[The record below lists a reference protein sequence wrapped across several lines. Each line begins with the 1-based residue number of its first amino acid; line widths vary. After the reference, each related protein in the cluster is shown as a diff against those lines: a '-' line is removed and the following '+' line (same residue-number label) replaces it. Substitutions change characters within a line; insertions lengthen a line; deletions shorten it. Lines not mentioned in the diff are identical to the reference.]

1 MQFTLLEQ
9 AKAEGGEERMK
20 TAAIYCR
27 VSTDNQEAE
36 GTSLQTQLEACQN
49 YCHGKGY
56 EVAHRFSEAYSGLSL
71 ERPKLNELRELIRN
85 EQIDLVVVHSLDRLS
100 RDPVHGVIFTQEL
113 ERHNIVLKAVLED
126 VDSSDLGQLIS
137 YIRGYASKL
146 EAEKIRERTMRG
158 RRAKA
163 KLGQIVSG
171 SHARLYGYTYIPVS
185 QANGGKRIINENQ
198 AKWVREIFKWLTI
211 ERLSLHAI
219 TYRLRA
225 LNVPTFLGKGYWG
238 KSSVR
243 NIVTNIAY
251 TGQTF
256 AFTCTYSKPQHRINS
271 DTKRKLT
278 SIIMKPREEWV
289 EIPGVTPPIID
300 TELFEAAQKQLRLNS
315 QRSVRNTKH
324 HYLLHGHI
332 HCRQCGHAYWGYASI
347 KNKGDRHYETRYYR
361 CSGSRRIVIPINR
374 CRNKTWPADKLEG
387 LVWGQIESALNNP
400 QLIISEIAK
409 QQQDVDQLGVLETEL
424 QQVEH
429 QLKRLDREQEQLL
442 QWALKG
448 FPEETIVSEN
458 KRINQERTTLQTQ
471 KAELEPQIK
480 ASQEAAI
487 SLPKLEHFVELMKD
501 KLTSLDF
508 ETKRQ
513 VLDMLGIKVWVD
525 GQNVEI
531 TGVLPVTDDAIAT
544 TPY

>member
-1 MQFTLLEQ
+1 
-9 AKAEGGEERMK
+9 MK
-20 TAAIYCR
+20 AAIYCR

-49 YCHGKGY
+49 YCHDKGY

-113 ERHNIVLKAVLED
+113 EKHNVALEAVLED

-158 RRAKA
+158 KRAKA

-185 QANGGKRIINENQ
+185 QASGGKRIINEDE

-211 ERLSLHAI
+211 EGLSLHAI

-225 LNVPTFLGKGYWG
+225 LNVPTPSGKGYWI
-238 KSSVR
+238 KSTVQK
-243 NIVTNIAY
+243 IVTHVAY
-251 TGQTF
+251 TGRTF
-256 AFTCTYSKPQHRINS
+256 AFTCTYGKPQHRIKPN
-271 DTKRKLT
+271 TKRKLT
-278 SIIMKPREEWV
+278 GKIMKPREEWI
-289 EIPGVTPPIID
+289 EIPGVTPPIIG
-300 TELFEAAQKQLRLNS
+300 TELFEAAQKQLRLNF

-332 HCRQCGHAYWGYASI
+332 SCRQCGRAYWGYTSSRHR
-347 KNKGDRHYETRYYR
+347 GDKHYMVRHYR
-361 CSGSRRIVIPINR
+361 CSGALKIVTPINR
-374 CRNKTWPADKLEG
+374 CRNKIWRADKLED
-387 LVWGQIESALNNP
+387 LVWQQIEGVLNNP
-400 QLIISEIAK
+400 QLIIGEIAK
-409 QQQDVDQLGVLETEL
+409 QRQDVDRLGVLETEL

-458 KRINQERTTLQTQ
+458 KRLNQKRTTLQAQ
-471 KAELEPQIK
+471 KAELELQIK

-513 VLDMLGIKVWVD
+513 VLDMLGIKVWID

-531 TGVLPVTDDAIAT
+531 TGALPVADDAIVT
-544 TPY
+544 MPY